1 MVVEGESVI
10 DGGEEQLKTA
20 VYELFGDVCFPR
32 CGTGRIGDRK
42 EFSARTTSFGGYLT
56 ICTYLLTH
64 KAERYTRHKLLQ
76 VPITSAS
83 V

>member
-1 MVVEGESVI
+1 MVEGESVI
-10 DGGEEQLKTA
+10 DGGEEQSKTA

-32 CGTGRIGDRK
+32 CGTGRIGEHK
-42 EFSARTTSFGGYLT
+42 ESGARMRENDGYLT

-64 KAERYTRHKLLQ
+64 KAEKYTRHKLLPQ